1 MKKFITAFLAIL
13 VLIISIRSSRFLYQ
27 SLDWSLA
34 YCIDMVLMKFFAW
47 SLDRGIWPYTDIYTY
62 NLPMTIY
69 INWVALKVFGDS
81 SWGFRLLDVSWLVF
95 LTGVTFIYLKRKVT
109 AVIIALVG
117 ASLCL
122 TLSENATNFGAFQRE
137 TMMLPF
143 WILSLISYDKIIEGK
158 SQRLHGFLLGTYIC
172 FSALVKPTGFLLL
185 ILILISLLWR
195 SLTNS
200 KFSWKDTAFF
210 YLSIFVGGFLVL
222 FFSLLPFI
230 IHGNLVASFKGW
242 LSYFKDLSISLEILS
257 PTELVGNIFTFAPSH
272 WFIPLNEPI
281 AEFQNN
287 GHLSL
292 FHFCLISIYLYLLFL
307 NKIDVGPFMILI
319 SGLLNYLIQAK
330 GFAYHLF
337 PVWFAVLLMIT
348 LLLDFFYKAST
359 QKKKW
364 ISLGSVSFI
373 IIVGITVVNQQSRSL
388 RFYRGTEL
396 YTDFNQTKK
405 DTQKIEVLDVLKKIN
420 SEIKI
425 KPAKIQ
431 VFEAY
436 HSVTLNSIMDENM
449 HLVSKY
455 PEAYIFYNDS
465 PNMNKYKLDM
475 LHSLNAEKPDIIV
488 LNKEGTFRRSKDLFQ
503 TFPELNDFLKEY
515 KLEKKVREINNV
527 TYFIYTLN
535 TENNIPKLELKSKGK
550 LSNP

>member
-1 MKKFITAFLAIL
+1 
-13 VLIISIRSSRFLYQ
+13 
-27 SLDWSLA
+27 
-34 YCIDMVLMKFFAW
+34 
-47 SLDRGIWPYTDIYTY
+47 
-62 NLPMTIY
+62 
-69 INWVALKVFGDS
+69 
-81 SWGFRLLDVSWLVF
+81 
-95 LTGVTFIYLKRKVT
+95 
-109 AVIIALVG
+109 
-117 ASLCL
+117 
-122 TLSENATNFGAFQRE
+122 
-137 TMMLPF
+137 
-143 WILSLISYDKIIEGK
+143 
-158 SQRLHGFLLGTYIC
+158 
-172 FSALVKPTGFLLL
+172 
-185 ILILISLLWR
+185 
-195 SLTNS
+195 
-200 KFSWKDTAFF
+200 
-210 YLSIFVGGFLVL
+210 
-222 FFSLLPFI
+222 
-230 IHGNLVASFKGW
+230 
-242 LSYFKDLSISLEILS
+242 
-257 PTELVGNIFTFAPSH
+257 
-272 WFIPLNEPI
+272 
-281 AEFQNN
+281 
-287 GHLSL
+287 
-292 FHFCLISIYLYLLFL
+292 
-307 NKIDVGPFMILI
+307 MILI

-475 LHSLNAEKPDIIV
+475 LRSLNAEKPDIIV
-488 LNKEGTFRRSKDLFQ
+488 LNKQGTFRRSKDLFQ